1 METAPLVDCFAMH
14 RGLVQEAQRMSQRLP
29 PGCANTVDTLRLAAG
44 CVSLGAQRALI
55 ARDERDAIAGW
66 IDCRLGDRQIRHA
79 TYRALSAGHIDT
91 RQYDRVFAAA
101 ISATRAREDEL
112 LRLRRRL
119 HRYALI

>member
-14 RGLVQEAQRMSQRLP
+14 RGLVLEAQRMSQKLP
-29 PGCANTVDTLRLAAG
+29 VCCGSESDMLRLAAG
-44 CVSLGAQRALI
+44 CVSLGAQRALV
-55 ARDERDAIAGW
+55 ARDPREAIAGW
-66 IDCRLGDRQIRHA
+66 IECRIGDRQIRHA
-79 TYRALSAGHIDT
+79 TFRALSQGHIDT
-91 RQYDRVFAAA
+91 RQYDRIFAAA